1 VTVWPGGGQLWVQTV
16 GGVQKLY
23 VKFGNGTVRE
33 LASA

>member
-1 VTVWPGGGQLWVQTV
+1 VTVWPGGGQLYVQTV